1 MRVIAIYPGRFHPF
15 HKGHAASFKQL
26 ASNFGL
32 AHTYLAVSEKQEQPK
47 SPFSAGDRAKMAMA
61 LGIPKE
67 NIISVRNTY
76 GADEYIKRFEAAGID
91 PNQTAL
97 VFGVSGKDMG
107 SDPRF
112 SFAPKRDGSP
122 GYLQP
127 YSDKLQPM
135 TKHGYV
141 LTTDVAQF
149 PIAGSEM
156 TDASQIR
163 AAYAKGDEKMKAQ
176 ILNDLYGKA
185 GKLMKPIFD
194 KNLQLTESIYKKIVA
209 LKAKINEAKLTEGT
223 ADDIN
228 KMFGNMYDPTY
239 SGLQR
244 VAILAMQGRQ
254 DEAMGQ
260 LQRVI
265 KDSDPDVQAKIIDAV
280 NSIEPVTINGRIADS
295 STLDKSKQH
304 QDWIKDTFIP
314 WVEHCISQ
322 GKQNMSEA
330 VELSIQQLA
339 AISDEALDNAYGY
352 GRSTPG
358 NSFGWQANLMSAAY
372 AKKMID
378 AGVTDIDQIADAIHK
393 GWNVTARKFVQNP
406 DQFEDTEKLRQ
417 AGKLDA
423 KLAQRA
429 KLMKINYAQLGDEE
443 QEKDRVVARA
453 LLQAIRGQ
461 QDLAEGIV
469 LNPGDLIDIFVK
481 GKHKKNTVTFP
492 VAKGIPNKN
501 LDKVIELLITK
512 YNINPNTIIYGPS
525 KPEETNEDMNKELSD
540 RHPMDFT
547 KRSFMIKQIAKA
559 TGWDIS
565 DIELASDE
573 EIQQAYDQYV
583 KSESYLEEN

>member
-1 MRVIAIYPGRFHPF
+1 MQVKAIYPGRFHPF
-15 HKGHAASFKQL
+15 HKGHTASFKQL
-26 ASNFGL
+26 ADSFGL
-32 AHTYLAVSEKQEQPK
+32 ENTYLALSEKQEQPK
-47 SPFSAGDRAKMAMA
+47 SPFAAADRAKMAMA

-97 VFGVSGKDMG
+97 IFGVSGKDMG
-107 SDPRF
+107 ADPRF
-112 SFAPKRDGSP
+112 SFAPKKDGSP
-122 GYLQP
+122 SYLQP
-127 YSDKLQPM
+127 YGDELQPM
-135 TKHGYV
+135 IKHAYV
-141 LTTDVAQF
+141 VTTNVAEF
-149 PIAGSEM
+149 PIAGQSM

-163 AAYAKGDEKMKAQ
+163 SAYVKGDDNMKAQ
-176 ILNDLYGKA
+176 ILTDLYGNA
-185 GKLMKPIFD
+185 AKLIKPIFD
-194 KNLQLTESIYKKIVA
+194 KNLQLSESIYKKIVA
-209 LKAKINEAKLTEGT
+209 LKAKIYEAKLIEGT

-239 SGLQR
+239 SALQR
-244 VAILAMQGRQ
+244 VALLAMQGRQ

-260 LQRVI
+260 LRRVI
-265 KDSDPDVQAKIIDAV
+265 KDASPEAQSKIIDAV

-295 STLDKSKQH
+295 SILDKSKQH

-352 GRSTPG
+352 GRSMPG

-378 AGVTDIDQIADAIHK
+378 VGVTDIDQIADAIHK

-469 LNPGDLIDIFVK
+469 LNPSDLIDVFIK
-481 GKHKKNTVTFP
+481 GKHKKNSITFP

-501 LDKVIELLITK
+501 LEKVVELLVTK
-512 YNINPNTIIYGPS
+512 YKVNPNTIIYGPS
-525 KPEETNEDMNKELSD
+525 KSEETNEDMDKDLTD

-547 KRSFMIKQIAKA
+547 KRRFMIKQIAKA
-559 TGWDIS
+559 TGWDVS

-573 EIQQAYDQYV
+573 EIQQAYDEHV

>member
-26 ASNFGL
+26 ADSFGL
-32 AHTYLAVSEKQEQPK
+32 ENTYLALSEKQEQPK
-47 SPFSAGDRAKMAMA
+47 SPFAAADRAKMAMA
-61 LGIPKE
+61 LGIPKG

-91 PNQTAL
+91 PNETAL

-122 GYLQP
+122 SYLQP

-149 PIAGSEM
+149 PIAGTEM

-163 AAYAKGDEKMKAQ
+163 AAYVKGDEKMKAQ

-185 GKLMKPIFD
+185 AKLIKPIFD

-209 LKAKINEAKLTEGT
+209 LKAKINEAKLVEGT

-295 STLDKSKQH
+295 STLDKSKPH
-304 QDWIKDTFIP
+304 QAWIKDTFIP

-322 GKQNMSEA
+322 GKQEP
-330 VELSIQQLA
+330 V
-339 AISDEALDNAYGY
+339 D
-352 GRSTPG
+352 
-358 NSFGWQANLMSAAY
+358 
-372 AKKMID
+372 
-378 AGVTDIDQIADAIHK
+378 
-393 GWNVTARKFVQNP
+393 
-406 DQFEDTEKLRQ
+406 
-417 AGKLDA
+417 
-423 KLAQRA
+423 
-429 KLMKINYAQLGDEE
+429 
-443 QEKDRVVARA
+443 
-453 LLQAIRGQ
+453 
-461 QDLAEGIV
+461 EGIV
-469 LNPGDLIDIFVK
+469 LSPTDLIDIFVK

-512 YNINPNTIIYGPS
+512 YNVNPNTIIYGPS
-525 KPEETNEDMNKELSD
+525 KSEETNEDMNKDLSD

-547 KRSFMIKQIAKA
+547 KRRFMIKQIAKA
-559 TGWDIS
+559 TGWDTS